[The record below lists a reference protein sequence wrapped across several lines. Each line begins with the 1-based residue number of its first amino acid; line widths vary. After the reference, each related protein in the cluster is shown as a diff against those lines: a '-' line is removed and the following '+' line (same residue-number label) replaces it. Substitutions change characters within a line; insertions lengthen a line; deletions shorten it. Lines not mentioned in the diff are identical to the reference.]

1 MVRREDIL
9 EIIGSVERRDTPVD
23 PENTTILPASQ
34 SNWST
39 NEIINELF
47 KDGFIEG
54 GDLGNI
60 YLLGDSGLKVNI
72 ALTCKGRLLYERY
85 STSISKDEQIKRL
98 FSEGNDEVII
108 ARLVDSSIAYVRL
121 VIEDLQGN

>member
-47 KDGFIEG
+47 KDGYIEG

-72 ALTCKGRLLYERY
+72 VLTRKGRLLYERY

-98 FSEGNDEVII
+98 FSEGNDEMII

-121 VIEDLQGN
+121 VIEDLQGS